1 MLVDAAEALQPR
13 VASGSTGAACKL
25 KVRGPW
31 CDTRVANEDK
41 RRFMKKRTA
50 ESAQCRAH
58 FDAVAVLV
66 ALGMQPN
73 HQHTNQQQHSKNFIH
88 ITVARRIEHSP
99 LGERNAKE
107 TNHSPPQRPRQLTR
121 QKSTQSAYLSS
132 RFDLLATHRPHL
144 QERTM
149 HPVFL
154 LAMKAPYI

>member
-41 RRFMKKRTA
+41 RRFMKKRTV

-107 TNHSPPQRPRQLTR
+107 TNHSPLRDHAHSQGENPPNPHISPHVLICSQRTAPTCQN
-121 QKSTQSAYLSS
+121 
-132 RFDLLATHRPHL
+132 
-144 QERTM
+144 ERCAL
-149 HPVFL
+149 FF
-154 LAMKAPYI
+154 YWQ